1 MSTLAPPTTLHRGDQ
16 AGIPF
21 TRLVRVELRK
31 LYDTRAGRWLLI
43 AMAATTVILV
53 VVMWFAATVE
63 DQTTFDDVVQ
73 AVAFPQALLLP
84 VLGVLSV
91 TSEWSQ
97 RTGLTT
103 FTLEPRRGRVLA
115 AKVAAAGVAAL
126 AVGAVVIVVAIAGY
140 AVGTAAFDWPGV
152 WSFGV
157 TEVLDLALGQLLNV
171 LAGIAFGVL
180 FLNSAAAITLYYVL
194 PLIWSVLTGLIDALD
209 GVARWADMNRT
220 SSPLWEFTI
229 HGVQWARL
237 AVSALVWIGVPLAI
251 GIWRVL
257 RAEIKSA

>member
-1 MSTLAPPTTLHRGDQ
+1 MNTVATPIAVDRSGG

-31 LYDTRAGRWLLI
+31 LYNTRAGRWLLI
-43 AMAATTVILV
+43 TMAAMTIILMV
-53 VVMWFAATVE
+53 VLWFAAKVE
-63 DQTTFDDVVQ
+63 DQVTLNDVVQ

-115 AKVAAAGVAAL
+115 AKVAATGLAAL
-126 AVGAVVIVVAIAGY
+126 AVGAVVMAVSVVGY
-140 AVGTAAFDWPGV
+140 FVGTAAFDWQGT
-152 WSFGV
+152 WAFGV
-157 TEVLDLALGQLLNV
+157 AEVFELALGQLINV
-171 LAGIAFGVL
+171 LAGIGFGVL
-180 FLNSAAAITLYYVL
+180 FLNSAAAITLYYVA
-194 PLIWSVLTGLIDALD
+194 PLVWSVLGGLIGALD
-209 GVARWADMNRT
+209 GVARWVDLNRT
-220 SSPLWEFTI
+220 GAPLAEFTI

-237 AVSALVWIGVPLAI
+237 AVSVLVWIGVPLAV
-251 GIWRVL
+251 GTWRVL
-257 RAEIKSA
+257 RSEIKSA